1 MCAEILFGKVSGQD
15 FRPLPILSF
24 GRPHVQKKKA
34 LFIKKGPITT
44 LEQDH
49 IEGSPTLKVENE
61 SSILKINNNEDVNVD
76 ETKINYESL

>member
-1 MCAEILFGKVSGQD
+1 LD
-15 FRPLPILSF
+15 
-24 GRPHVQKKKA
+24 
-34 LFIKKGPITT
+34 
-44 LEQDH
+44 QDH